1 MTTPNK
7 LEIELKKVAP
17 VFTDKTL
24 ELLWKW
30 FEAKQEEKL
39 QEQLNC
45 LFNFKNIIK
54 WYYSFNNLY
63 KTSTIIVDAFPCA
76 IAAARSSLITGL
88 FLLSLSQLSIASRNW
103 L

>member
-1 MTTPNK
+1 MTTPYK

-17 VFTDKTL
+17 MFTDETL

-54 WYYSFNNLY
+54 
-63 KTSTIIVDAFPCA
+63 
-76 IAAARSSLITGL
+76 
-88 FLLSLSQLSIASRNW
+88 
-103 L
+103 

>member
-17 VFTDKTL
+17 VFTDETL

-30 FEAKQEEKL
+30 FEAKQSEKF

-45 LFNFKNIIK
+45 LSNIDFKNIIK
-54 WYYSFNNLY
+54 
-63 KTSTIIVDAFPCA
+63 
-76 IAAARSSLITGL
+76 
-88 FLLSLSQLSIASRNW
+88 
-103 L
+103 

>member
-1 MTTPNK
+1 MTTPYK

-17 VFTDKTL
+17 IFTDKTL

-45 LFNFKNIIK
+45 LQNDTDLEN
-54 WYYSFNNLY
+54 S
-63 KTSTIIVDAFPCA
+63 
-76 IAAARSSLITGL
+76 
-88 FLLSLSQLSIASRNW
+88 
-103 L
+103 